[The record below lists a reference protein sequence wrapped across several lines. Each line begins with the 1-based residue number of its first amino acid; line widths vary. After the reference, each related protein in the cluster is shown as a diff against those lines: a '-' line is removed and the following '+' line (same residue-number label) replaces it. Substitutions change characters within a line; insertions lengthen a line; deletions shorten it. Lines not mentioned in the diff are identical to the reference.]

1 MNTMLFPCMSWS
13 SPALPIGIPTWGLE
27 TWFDFSLHSV
37 YTADLKMASKPFD
50 VHEEERAGSC
60 FLEDYGALGNTKER
74 NNGKE
79 MSVLCIIMFLWTM
92 NFMSFGPLNERVTG
106 SNPVPSTVLGTVQ
119 IYTWKNNQHCTYFP
133 KTPKGDYWAILITDS
148 MKNLLEYL

>member
-37 YTADLKMASKPFD
+37 HTADLQMASKPFD

-79 MSVLCIIMFLWTM
+79 MSVLCTHYVPVNNEFHEFWALEWTCYR
-92 NFMSFGPLNERVTG
+92 FQSC
-106 SNPVPSTVLGTVQ
+106 S
-119 IYTWKNNQHCTYFP
+119 QHCL
-133 KTPKGDYWAILITDS
+133 GDRTDLYL
-148 MKNLLEYL
+148 KKQPTLYLLPQDT